1 MKTTP
6 LISVIVPVYN
16 VEKWF
21 DRCVE
26 SICTQ
31 TYHNLEIILVDDG
44 STDNCGELCDAIG
57 ERDKRVKVVHKINGG
72 LSDARNEGLQYATGE
87 YISFIDSDDWIE
99 PAFYEYLLQ
108 TMQEEEYDVV
118 GCKYRKCVEGE
129 KQVNISVDFEV
140 KSYEGLDAMNA
151 LIENRIQQVVWNKL
165 YKRSVIDGILFEK
178 GKYHEDEFWSY
189 QIFGRIQK
197 YAEIS
202 YVGYDYFQ
210 RADSIMGEK
219 YSLKRLD
226 AVEAKV
232 SRQKYLESVMPK
244 LVAVGKL
251 NLTFT
256 CLYHGQ
262 LALQQLNGQEQNTAL
277 EYLKKVIDLNR
288 LEKTDLRGLSLTHW
302 TWLKLSQL
310 SFVMTCKL
318 RNICGVGM

>member
-1 MKTTP
+1 M
-6 LISVIVPVYN
+6 PVYN
-16 VEKWF
+16 VEKWLN
-21 DRCVE
+21 RCVE
-26 SICTQ
+26 SICMQ
-31 TYHNLEIILVDDG
+31 TYQNLEIILVDDG
-44 STDNCGELCDAIG
+44 STDSSGVLCGELGMKDRRI
-57 ERDKRVKVVHKINGG
+57 KVVHKLNGG

-99 PAFYEYLLQ
+99 PVFYEYLVQ

-118 GCKYRKCVEGE
+118 GCGYRKCVEGE
-129 KQVNISVDFEV
+129 KQVKVSIDFEV
-140 KSYEGLDAMNA
+140 KSYERLDAMNA

-189 QIFGRIQK
+189 QILGRVQK

-202 YVGYDYFQ
+202 YVGYNYFQ
-210 RADSIMGEK
+210 RADSIMGER

-232 SRQKYLESVMPK
+232 FRQRYLENVMPELK
-244 LVAVGKL
+244 EVGKL

-262 LALQQLNGQEQNTAL
+262 LALHQLNRQEQNTAL
-277 EYLKKVIDLNR
+277 DYLKKVIDSNR
-288 LEKTDLRGLSLTHW
+288 LEKTDLIGLSLTHR
-302 TWLKLSQL
+302 TWLKLSQV
-310 SFVMTCKL
+310 SFVVTCRL